1 MLFPFT
7 LCTDNSDVIT
17 DEGKQRKLN
26 IDFEPFKPINT
37 SLYLC
42 DNKFHTEAL
51 SELLEDDARFGFVV
65 MDGNG
70 CLFGTLTGNTREI
83 IHKFTVDLPKK
94 HGRGGQS
101 ALRFSRLREEKRHNY
116 VRKVAEQM
124 STLFITNA
132 KPNVAGLILA
142 GSAEFKNDLAKSDL
156 FDARL
161 RPLIL
166 KIVDVSYGDI
176 NGFNQAI
183 ELASDVL
190 GNVRFIHE
198 KQILEKFFEDISK
211 EGGKT
216 CYGYIETLK
225 SLEAGAVETL
235 IVYEDL
241 PMVRWTLV
249 DNAGEEHIVYT
260 KDATETPAQEGA
272 DPANKLTVVDSMAL
286 TEWFTENYTKFGAQ
300 LEFVSDRSQEGSQ
313 FVKGFGG
320 VGALLRFQLDV
331 SALDFDEEYNSAYMT

>member
-1 MLFPFT
+1 
-7 LCTDNSDVIT
+7 
-17 DEGKQRKLN
+17 
-26 IDFEPFKPINT
+26 
-37 SLYLC
+37 
-42 DNKFHTEAL
+42 
-51 SELLEDDARFGFVV
+51 

-70 CLFGTLTGNTREI
+70 CLFGTLTGNTREV
-83 IHKFTVDLPKK
+83 IHKFSVDLPKK

-101 ALRFSRLREEKRHNY
+101 ALRFSRLRDEKRHNY
-116 VRKVAEQM
+116 VRRVAEQM
-124 STLFITNA
+124 SNLFITNS
-132 KPNVAGLILA
+132 KPNVAGLVLA

-156 FDARL
+156 FDQRL

-166 KIVDVSYGDI
+166 KIVDVSYGDF

-183 ELASDVL
+183 ELAADVL

-241 PMVRWTLV
+241 PMTRWKLV
-249 DNAGEEHIVYT
+249 DPSGEDVIVYT
-260 KDATETPAQEGA
+260 KDSTEQPSLDGA
-272 DPANKLTVVDSMAL
+272 NPGEKLTIVENMAL
-286 TEWFTENYTKFGAQ
+286 TEWFTDNYTRYGAT

-331 SALDFDEEYNSAYMT
+331 STLDYEEDDGEDYYDD

>member
-1 MLFPFT
+1 
-7 LCTDNSDVIT
+7 
-17 DEGKQRKLN
+17 
-26 IDFEPFKPINT
+26 
-37 SLYLC
+37 
-42 DNKFHTEAL
+42 
-51 SELLEDDARFGFVV
+51 

-70 CLFGTLTGNTREI
+70 CLFGTLTGNTRDV
-83 IHKFTVDLPKK
+83 IHKFSVDLPKK

-101 ALRFSRLREEKRHNY
+101 ALRFSRLRDEKRHNY

-156 FDARL
+156 FDQRL

-166 KIVDVSYGDI
+166 KIVDVSYGDF

-216 CYGYIETLK
+216 CYGYLETLK

-241 PMVRWTLV
+241 PMTRWKLV
-249 DNAGEEHIVYT
+249 DNAGGSPLISLF
-260 KDATETPAQEGA
+260 
-272 DPANKLTVVDSMAL
+272 ANGFRGTYCLHQRCSRNSL
-286 TEWFTENYTKFGAQ
+286 SGRS
-300 LEFVSDRSQEGSQ
+300 EFR
-313 FVKGFGG
+313 
-320 VGALLRFQLDV
+320 
-331 SALDFDEEYNSAYMT
+331 

>member
-1 MLFPFT
+1 
-7 LCTDNSDVIT
+7 
-17 DEGKQRKLN
+17 
-26 IDFEPFKPINT
+26 
-37 SLYLC
+37 
-42 DNKFHTEAL
+42 
-51 SELLEDDARFGFVV
+51 

-70 CLFGTLTGNTREI
+70 CLFGTLTGNTREV
-83 IHKFTVDLPKK
+83 IHKFSVDLPKK

-101 ALRFSRLREEKRHNY
+101 ALRFSRLRDEKRHNY
-116 VRKVAEQM
+116 VRRVAEQM
-124 STLFITNA
+124 SNLFITNS
-132 KPNVAGLILA
+132 KPNVAGLVLA

-156 FDARL
+156 FDQRL
-161 RPLIL
+161 RPMIL
-166 KIVDVSYGDI
+166 KIVDVSYGDF

-241 PMVRWTLV
+241 PLTRWRLV
-249 DNAGEEHIVYT
+249 DPAGGRSSLRSRSRALLLTDSEEHIVFT
-260 KDATETPAQEGA
+260 KEPNEQPSQES
-272 DPANKLTVVDSMAL
+272 ANPGEKLTVVDSMAL
-286 TEWFTENYTKFGAQ
+286 TEWFTDNYTRYGAQ

-331 SALDFDEEYNSAYMT
+331 STLDYEEE

>member
-1 MLFPFT
+1 MHFPAN
-7 LCTDNSDVIT
+7 DSEVIT

-70 CLFGTLTGNTREI
+70 CLFGTLTGNTRDV
-83 IHKFTVDLPKK
+83 IHKFSVDLPKK

-156 FDARL
+156 FDQRL

-166 KIVDVSYGDI
+166 KIVDVSYGDF

-216 CYGYIETLK
+216 CYGYLETLK

-235 IVYEDL
+235 IAFEDL
-241 PMVRWTLV
+241 PMTRWRLV
-249 DNAGEEHIVYT
+249 DNAGGNPASHPLIMLEEHIVYT
-260 KDATETPAQEGA
+260 KDATETPSQ
-272 DPANKLTVVDSMAL
+272 DSSNPAEKLTVVDSMAL
-286 TEWFTENYTKFGAQ
+286 TEWFTENYAKYGAQ

-320 VGALLRFQLDV
+320 VGAILRFQLDV
-331 SALDFDEEYNSAYMT
+331 STLDYEEE

>member
-1 MLFPFT
+1 
-7 LCTDNSDVIT
+7 
-17 DEGKQRKLN
+17 
-26 IDFEPFKPINT
+26 
-37 SLYLC
+37 
-42 DNKFHTEAL
+42 
-51 SELLEDDARFGFVV
+51 
-65 MDGNG
+65 
-70 CLFGTLTGNTREI
+70 
-83 IHKFTVDLPKK
+83 
-94 HGRGGQS
+94 
-101 ALRFSRLREEKRHNY
+101 
-116 VRKVAEQM
+116 M
-124 STLFITNA
+124 STLFMSNA
-132 KPNVAGLILA
+132 KPNVAGLVLA

-156 FDARL
+156 FDTRL
-161 RPLIL
+161 RPLII

-183 ELASDVL
+183 ELAADVL
-190 GNVRFIHE
+190 GSVRFIHE

-216 CYGYIETLK
+216 CYGYLETLK

-241 PMVRWTLV
+241 PMLRWTLV
-249 DNAGEEHIVYT
+249 DNGGQEHITYT
-260 KDATETPAQEGA
+260 KDGTEQPTQDNVNPA
-272 DPANKLTVVDSMAL
+272 DKLTVVDSMAL

-331 SALDFDEEYNSAYMT
+331 SALDVDEEYAPPEETCADIRDDDDEYYDD

>member
-1 MLFPFT
+1 
-7 LCTDNSDVIT
+7 
-17 DEGKQRKLN
+17 
-26 IDFEPFKPINT
+26 
-37 SLYLC
+37 
-42 DNKFHTEAL
+42 
-51 SELLEDDARFGFVV
+51 

-70 CLFGTLTGNTREI
+70 CLFGTLTGNTREV
-83 IHKFTVDLPKK
+83 IHKFSVDLPKK

-101 ALRFSRLREEKRHNY
+101 ALRFSRLRDEKRHNY

-124 STLFITNA
+124 ATLFITTA

-142 GSAEFKNDLAKSDL
+142 GSAEFKNDLAKTDL
-156 FDARL
+156 FDQRL
-161 RPLIL
+161 KPLIL
-166 KIVDVSYGDI
+166 KIVDVSYGDF

-235 IVYEDL
+235 IVFEDL
-241 PMVRWTLV
+241 PMTRWKLV
-249 DNAGEEHIVYT
+249 DAAGGISFSNFLIYRGTCCLHQRFDRNSLAGKRESRR
-260 KDATETPAQEGA
+260 ETYCRRFHGSHRMVHGELYQIRRAIGIRQ
-272 DPANKLTVVDSMAL
+272 
-286 TEWFTENYTKFGAQ
+286 
-300 LEFVSDRSQEGSQ
+300 RSIPGRKSIRQRFWRSRCPSP
-313 FVKGFGG
+313 
-320 VGALLRFQLDV
+320 LRIGCLHPR
-331 SALDFDEEYNSAYMT
+331 L

>member
-1 MLFPFT
+1 
-7 LCTDNSDVIT
+7 
-17 DEGKQRKLN
+17 
-26 IDFEPFKPINT
+26 
-37 SLYLC
+37 
-42 DNKFHTEAL
+42 
-51 SELLEDDARFGFVV
+51 
-65 MDGNG
+65 
-70 CLFGTLTGNTREI
+70 
-83 IHKFTVDLPKK
+83 
-94 HGRGGQS
+94 
-101 ALRFSRLREEKRHNY
+101 
-116 VRKVAEQM
+116 M
-124 STLFITNA
+124 SNLFITNS
-132 KPNVAGLILA
+132 KPNVAGLVLA
-142 GSAEFKNDLAKSDL
+142 GSAEFKNDLSKSDL
-156 FDARL
+156 FDQRL
-161 RPLIL
+161 KPMVL

-198 KQILEKFFEDISK
+198 KQILDKFFEDISK

-241 PMVRWTLV
+241 PLTRWRLV
-249 DNAGEEHIVYT
+249 DPAGGTFPPAKTLLIGVAEEHVVFT
-260 KDATETPAQEGA
+260 KDPNEQPSQES
-272 DPANKLTVVDSMAL
+272 ANPGEKLTVVDSMAL
-286 TEWFTENYTKFGAQ
+286 TEWFTDNYTRYGAQ

-331 SALDFDEEYNSAYMT
+331 STLDYEEE